1 MNGRQ
6 DVTEQVATDRD
17 LGKLERDGAGMTDD
31 PCADFD
37 QPCLEAGQRPVGH
50 LFRQISGLQ
59 EDPEIV
65 GECMKLKPN
74 LVLRHPFA

>member
-17 LGKLERDGAGMTDD
+17 LGQLERDGAGMTDD
-31 PCADFD
+31 PRANFD
-37 QPCLEAGQRPVGH
+37 QPCLEAGQRPVGY
-50 LFRQISGLQ
+50 LLGKVCTLQ

-65 GECMKLKPN
+65 GQCMKLKPN